1 MEGTPGGPMCF
12 GGFNPFGDSAST
24 AAVEVDL
31 YTDTYRVSGRV
42 ATRFSRV
49 GDIVNQA
56 PAAHLVVEQ
65 ATISEYGAP
74 AATLAAP
81 QVLVSIDEVLF
92 LVVNGVA
99 ASSNPEMRIPKR
111 GVKAQLALPPFRL
124 TGTIHISQGSR
135 PSDGLLNASDRFLPM
150 TDVEIRCATV
160 EGLDRSVGAIAV
172 QRRRAHLLLVADDER
187 PDELLADVLDEE
199 TAQRWFRHRDRDEGS
214 SPTPPGTEDDASG

>member
-1 MEGTPGGPMCF
+1 MSF
-12 GGFNPFGDSAST
+12 GGFNPFGDSGST

-65 ATISEYGAP
+65 ATISEFGAP
-74 AATLAAP
+74 AATLAAA

-99 ASSNPEMRIPKR
+99 ATSNPEMRIPKR

-124 TGTIHISQGSR
+124 TGTIHISHGSR

-150 TDVEIRCATV
+150 TEVEIRCATV
-160 EGLDRSVGAIAV
+160 EGLDRTVSAVAV

-199 TAQRWFRHRDRDEGS
+199 TAQRWFRHRDVGDGAGS
-214 SPTPPGTEDDASG
+214 PARAGEAEEAG

>member
-1 MEGTPGGPMCF
+1 MSF
-12 GGFNPFGDSAST
+12 GAFNPFGDSAST

-81 QVLVSIDEVLF
+81 QALVSVDEILF

-99 ASSNPEMRIPKR
+99 AASNPEMRIPKR
-111 GVKAQLALPPFRL
+111 GAKAQLALPPFRL
-124 TGTIHISQGSR
+124 TGTIHVSQGSR
-135 PSDGLLNASDRFLPM
+135 PSDGLLNASDRFLAM

-160 EGLDRSVGAIAV
+160 EGLDRSVAAVAV

-187 PDELLADVLDEE
+187 PDQLLADVLDEE
-199 TAQRWFRHRDRDEGS
+199 TAQRWFRHRDRAEES
-214 SPTPPGTEDDASG
+214 SPAPGTQDDESG

>member
-1 MEGTPGGPMCF
+1 MSF
-12 GGFNPFGDSAST
+12 DAFNPFGDSAST

-31 YTDTYRVSGRV
+31 YTDTYRVSGQV

-56 PAAHLVVEQ
+56 PAAHLVVER

-92 LVVNGVA
+92 LVVNGVTVT
-99 ASSNPEMRIPKR
+99 SNPEMRIPKR

-150 TDVEIRCATV
+150 TEVEIRCATV
-160 EGLDRSVGAIAV
+160 EGLDRTVAAIAV
-172 QRRRAHLLLVADDER
+172 QRRRAHLLLIADDER
-187 PDELLADVLDEE
+187 PDQLLADVLDEE
-199 TAQRWFRHRDRDEGS
+199 TAQRWFRHRDRDAGS
-214 SPTPPGTEDDASG
+214 GTPPPGAEASEAG